1 MGWNVHV
8 SVNVLRKSSSRQTDR
23 HTDEWTYGGVVPGE
37 SVCVSVAATG

>member
-23 HTDEWTYGGVVPGE
+23 QTDTQTNGHMVELSQVR
-37 SVCVSVAATG
+37 VCV